1 VVKESDMAKTC
12 QPVLVPQVP
21 RPEPR
26 QKNLKLGVRVI
37 L

>member
-1 VVKESDMAKTC
+1 MAKTC
-12 QPVLVPQVP
+12 RSVLVPQVP
-21 RPEPR
+21 TPDPR